1 MWKFLK
7 FGNLEIPIDGE
18 KTNESINESR
28 ERERGASGGDG
39 VAGSE
44 ARTRLRANVVQA
56 TDHIAAGRKS

>member
-1 MWKFLK
+1 M
-7 FGNLEIPIDGE
+7 EIPIDGE

-28 ERERGASGGDG
+28 ARERGASGGDG